1 MWRTSQGDR
10 VLTGDEARVVK
21 AALLDLVDELATAQD
36 EHETGVQVFDALSLG
51 QRLAT
56 LEDLSS
62 ALFNPSIPAPPHSA
76 ANEAAIYAVYHQ
88 LKSMVEL
95 EVDSDPVCTD
105 IRRLVRA
112 ACYECGLRALA
123 ETEDECTE
131 WSDSIEELSDQ
142 VLWDRD
148 FSDGDMFLDAVPTDT
163 RPDAVDISEDYFAAI
178 SREIRDAEI
187 SETFSRLRRALQG

>member
-10 VLTGDEARVVK
+10 VLTGDEARAVK
-21 AALLDLVDELATAQD
+21 AALLDLVEELATDLD

-56 LEDLSS
+56 LEDVSS
-62 ALFNPSIPAPPHSA
+62 ALFDLSLPTPPHSA
-76 ANEAAIYAVYHQ
+76 ANEAAIYAVYCQ

-95 EVDSDPVCTD
+95 ELDSDPVCTD

-112 ACYECGLRALA
+112 ACYECGLRALS
-123 ETEDECTE
+123 ETDDDCTE

-148 FSDGDMFLDAVPTDT
+148 FSDGDMFLDAAPTDMH
-163 RPDAVDISEDYFAAI
+163 PDAVDNSEDYFAAI
-178 SREIRDAEI
+178 PREIRDADIPEI
-187 SETFSRLRRALQG
+187 VARLRRALQG